1 MKKLVSLAVAGLLAS
16 ALYSPVSFADNPVVQ
31 TIYTADPAPLVY
43 NDTVYLYTGHDE
55 DNSTYYTMND
65 WRVYSS
71 KDMANWTDHGSP
83 LSYKAFSWS
92 SGEAWASQVIERNG
106 KFYFYVT
113 AKSTSLGRP
122 AIGVAVSNS
131 PTGPFVDAIGKPLV
145 SSSWGDIDP
154 TVYVDSDGQAYLY
167 WGNPTLK
174 YVKLNP
180 DMISYNQST
189 GIIQVPMTTDSFGV
203 RNGNADRPTLYEE
216 GPWFYKRGSLYYMVY
231 GASGIPENIAY
242 STSSSPTGPWKYR
255 GIIMPTQGG
264 SFTNHPGIIDFNGR
278 SYFFYH
284 NGALPGG
291 GGFTRSVGVEQ
302 FTYNADGSFP
312 VINMTTAGPQPLATL
327 NPYVRTQAET
337 SAWAAGVE
345 TEPTSDTDGGMN
357 VGFID
362 HGDYLKIK
370 NVNFGAGASG
380 FEARVASAGSG
391 GNIELRLDSP
401 TGTLIGTCAVQNTGG
416 WQSWVTKT
424 CMVSGASGTHDL
436 YLKFTGGSGYLFN
449 INWWKF
455 SAS

>member
-1 MKKLVSLAVAGLLAS
+1 MKKLLGMAVAGVLAS

-83 LSYKAFSWS
+83 LSYKAFSWA

-113 AKSTSLGRP
+113 VKSTSLGRP
-122 AIGVAVSNS
+122 AIGVAVANS

-154 TVYVDSDGQAYLY
+154 SVYIDSDGQAYLY
-167 WGNPTLK
+167 WGNPALK

-189 GIIQVPMTTDSFGV
+189 GIVQVPMTTAGFGV
-203 RNGNADRPTLYEE
+203 RSGNADRPTLYEE

-242 STSSSPTGPWKYR
+242 STSSSPTGPWTYR

-264 SFTNHPGIIDFNGR
+264 SFTNHPGIIDFKGR

-291 GGFTRSVGVEQ
+291 GGFTRSVAVEQ
-302 FTYNADGSFP
+302 FNYNADGSFP
-312 VINMTTAGPQPLATL
+312 AINMTTAGPQALANL

-337 SAWAAGVE
+337 GAWASGVE
-345 TEPTSDTDGGMN
+345 TETTSDTDGGMN

-362 HGDYLKIK
+362 HGDFIKIK
-370 NVNFGAGASG
+370 NVNFGAGAAA

-391 GNIELRLDSP
+391 GTIELRLDSP

-416 WQSWVTKT
+416 WQSWKT
-424 CMVSGASGTHDL
+424 TTCAVSGANGTHDL